1 MRQNIGVGQFRRQ
14 YGGRNKRK
22 GTVPE
27 HYARASGGLIRH
39 ILKQLEARARPAASL
54 RQRTERAWPG
64 CVCAAGSTNA
74 ARGRNG
80 AMRNLGVIQSAGG
93 GGTRAPLATCP
104 VSLSRS

>member
-39 ILKQLEARARPAASL
+39 ILKQLEARARPAAAL
-54 RQRTERAWPG
+54 GQRRSVPGQCLAAPVPG
-64 CVCAAGSTNA
+64 CVCAAGSTETA
-74 ARGRNG
+74 CA
-80 AMRNLGVIQSAGG
+80 
-93 GGTRAPLATCP
+93 
-104 VSLSRS
+104 